1 MIRYIEK
8 DYIYIINSK
17 KMLIKNSKNND
28 IVVVVK
34 ENDSAGITT
43 PSAPRARNTS
53 DIGDGDADSAS
64 AACATIASFASLATF
79 GYNPGI
85 MSASSSSSSFQ
96 ASPAMIMADG
106 MYYTGNTVHSK

>member
-1 MIRYIEK
+1 
-8 DYIYIINSK
+8 
-17 KMLIKNSKNND
+17 MLIKNSKNND
-28 IVVVVK
+28 IVVVK

-85 MSASSSSSSFQ
+85 VSSSSSSFQ

>member
-1 MIRYIEK
+1 
-8 DYIYIINSK
+8 
-17 KMLIKNSKNND
+17 MLIKNSKNND
-28 IVVVVK
+28 IVVVK

-43 PSAPRARNTS
+43 PTAPRARNTS
-53 DIGDGDADSAS
+53 DIGDDDAASAS

-85 MSASSSSSSFQ
+85 VSASSSSSSSFQ